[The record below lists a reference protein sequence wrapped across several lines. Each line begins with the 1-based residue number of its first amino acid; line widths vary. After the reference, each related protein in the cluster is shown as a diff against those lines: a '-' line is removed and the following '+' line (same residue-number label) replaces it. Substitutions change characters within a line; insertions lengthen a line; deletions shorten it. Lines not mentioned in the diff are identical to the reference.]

1 MKKRSITKLLVSGVV
16 ILLALVSLAFLRPNN
31 NAKSDGSFKLIIMDL
46 KDDYLYEEDLIFFKD
61 ESFYDVLKRNFIVI
75 CADRNYNPDCE
86 CSYEFNLITHKERIV
101 LGLKNDDFE
110 LISSWQNDFLAFYEQ
125 IDEDLVLLNYGVNN
139 ISFNDNDT
147 FVIKHERV
155 LN

>member
-61 ESFYDVLKRNFIVI
+61 ESFYDVL
-75 CADRNYNPDCE
+75 
-86 CSYEFNLITHKERIV
+86 
-101 LGLKNDDFE
+101 
-110 LISSWQNDFLAFYEQ
+110 
-125 IDEDLVLLNYGVNN
+125 
-139 ISFNDNDT
+139 
-147 FVIKHERV
+147 
-155 LN
+155 